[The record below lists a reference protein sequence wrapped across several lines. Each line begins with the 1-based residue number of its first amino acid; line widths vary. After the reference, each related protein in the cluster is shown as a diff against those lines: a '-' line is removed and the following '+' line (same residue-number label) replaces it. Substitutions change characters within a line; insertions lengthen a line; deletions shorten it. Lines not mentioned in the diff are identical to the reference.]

1 MQIKVYFLMQFS
13 VQDGSTCSV
22 YGYLGALF
30 VTHCEHLGPRG
41 GTNEGKDILLAPCFV
56 YGNII
61 VEEEDVKDHKGRL
74 CNLSTIEI

>member
-1 MQIKVYFLMQFS
+1 MQFS
-13 VQDGSTCSV
+13 VQDGTTCSF
-22 YGYLGALF
+22 YRYLGALF

-41 GTNEGKDILLAPCFV
+41 GTNEGQYNLLAPCFV

-61 VEEEDVKDHKGRL
+61 VEEDVNDHKGRL